1 MKNLI
6 FRADVRQK
14 IDRRVDKLLR
24 DLGNPAPPLRLEDV
38 RELLRLDLGYYQSDS
53 DGVLRRAAHT
63 IVMAGKQVWAEPR
76 RLLDAV
82 KKWSIKALW
91 VPDRRRILIDEQLP
105 KPKHRWAEG
114 HEITHSIL
122 DWHEVALHGDTEVT
136 MKPSCLDKVEAEA
149 NYGAGQLLFLRE
161 RFVAEVMSSAP
172 SIELVKRLADDF
184 KNTKASTLWRLV
196 ETVGRQRPI
205 LGVMHYHPAPRFAS
219 DKNDPANPC
228 RHFIRSD
235 AFAAMFSETTELAV
249 FECIKSYI
257 EPKQGGPVGT
267 NIVILTDDNCE
278 EHEFTFESFKFR
290 HECLTLAVHHGK
302 RPTVVPVK
310 GLRGSNIVVA
320 S

>member
-6 FRADVRQK
+6 LQPGVRQK
-14 IDRRVDKLLR
+14 IDRRVDKILR
-24 DLGNPAPPLRLEDV
+24 DLGNPEPPLRLEDV

-53 DGVLRRAAHT
+53 DGVLRRAAHS
-63 IVMAGKQVWAEPR
+63 IVMAGKQVWKEPH

-91 VPDRRRILIDEQLP
+91 IPDRRRILIDDNLP

-122 DWHEVALHGDTEVT
+122 DWHEVALHGDTELT
-136 MKPSCLDKVEAEA
+136 MKPACLEKVEAEA

-161 RFVAEVMSSAP
+161 RFVEEVMSSAP
-172 SIELVKRLADDF
+172 SIELIKRLADDF

-196 ETVGRQRPI
+196 ETAGRERPI

-228 RHFIRSD
+228 RHFIRSE
-235 AFAAMFSETTELAV
+235 AFAAMFSETSELAV
-249 FECIKSYI
+249 FEHIKSYI
-257 EPKQGGPVGT
+257 RPMSGGPVGSQ
-267 NIVILTDDNCE
+267 IVVLTDDNGDD
-278 EHEFTFESFKFR
+278 HEFTFETFNFR
-290 HECLTLAVHHGK
+290 HECLTLAVH
-302 RPTVVPVK
+302 
-310 GLRGSNIVVA
+310 LRKCPAVVA
-320 S
+320 VSSFA